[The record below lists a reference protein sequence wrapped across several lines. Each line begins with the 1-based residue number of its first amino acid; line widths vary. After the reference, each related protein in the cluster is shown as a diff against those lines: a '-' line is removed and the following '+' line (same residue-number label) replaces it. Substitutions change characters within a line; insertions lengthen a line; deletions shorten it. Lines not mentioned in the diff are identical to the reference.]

1 MAARYI
7 LSVLSAVFLALAGL
21 RIWRDS
27 GRIQP
32 ASRTWLLI
40 GTIFALVSVYL
51 WIALAR

>member
-7 LSVLSAVFLALAGL
+7 LSVLSAVFLILAGL

-40 GTIFALVSVYL
+40 GAIFALVSAYL
-51 WIALAR
+51 WMAIAR